1 MSCCSVFVFRLYDI
15 GLRQQTKTRLLLEL
29 LIPTIFSIVI
39 VVQLHFF
46 HKPLMNKINRLLR
59 YRRHKQRLQKQHSD
73 TITTTTTIGGIT
85 SAEDQ
90 PTETATSSTTNQQS
104 VSDESDDEVP
114 QGLMEKIIFAYKYM
128 TMILWR
134 IAEIHWSKI
143 ISFVVILVSLQQV
156 V

>member
-1 MSCCSVFVFRLYDI
+1 
-15 GLRQQTKTRLLLEL
+15 
-29 LIPTIFSIVI
+29 
-39 VVQLHFF
+39 
-46 HKPLMNKINRLLR
+46 MNKINRLLR
-59 YRRHKQRLQKQHSD
+59 YWRHKQRLQKQHSD

-90 PTETATSSTTNQQS
+90 PTETAASSTTNQQS